1 MNIDANPPRGLI
13 TTRISGMNIA
23 SPSVRKNHITAS
35 TRLLMIFMD
44 SFMYDLCC
52 LISVTNPIIML
63 SNADLECNHGN
74 QLV

>member
-35 TRLLMIFMD
+35 TRLLMMD
-44 SFMYDLCC
+44 SFMYDLRC

-74 QLV
+74 WLV